1 MIRTIG
7 VVVAVALLSF
17 AAGFWTKATVAI
29 PTPIAAAP
37 STISPADMHQK
48 LDHSTL
54 QPTPV
59 ENFN

>member
-1 MIRTIG
+1 MIKTIG
-7 VVVAVALLSF
+7 IVVAVALLSF
-17 AAGFWTKATVAI
+17 AAGFWTKATVAV
-29 PTPIAAAP
+29 PATLAAP

>member
-1 MIRTIG
+1 MIRTIS

-17 AAGFWTKATVAI
+17 AAGFWTKTTVAI
-29 PTPIAAAP
+29 PATIATP

-48 LDHSTL
+48 LDHSRFS
-54 QPTPV
+54 PTPV

>member
-1 MIRTIG
+1 MIRTIS

-29 PTPIAAAP
+29 PATIATP

-48 LDHSTL
+48 LDHSRFS
-54 QPTPV
+54 PTPV
-59 ENFN
+59 ENYN

>member
-1 MIRTIG
+1 MTRTIG

-17 AAGFWTKATVAI
+17 AAGFWTKATIAI
-29 PTPIAAAP
+29 PAPIGAP